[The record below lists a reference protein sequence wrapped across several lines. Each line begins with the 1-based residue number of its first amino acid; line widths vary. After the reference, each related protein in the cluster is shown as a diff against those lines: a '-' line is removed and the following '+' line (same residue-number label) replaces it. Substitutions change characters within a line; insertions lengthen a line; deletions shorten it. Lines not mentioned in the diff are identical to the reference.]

1 MQVMYVDGKR
11 YVNRIF
17 VEESVKFL
25 VPKKALQVSMKASQ
39 IVHLFPHLKFEH
51 GLPTVNHSEV

>member
-1 MQVMYVDGKR
+1 MYVDGKR